1 MQCFGMRAMFW
12 WALKVFEKKKR
23 VEERKVYWWKRNV
36 IIGAAVF
43 LFVGKVRCD
52 CKIDAGEMLRKNVA
66 DFFFFFFV
74 KGRHEVNGFNIHF
87 LQ

>member
-52 CKIDAGEMLRKNVA
+52 CKN
-66 DFFFFFFV
+66 
-74 KGRHEVNGFNIHF
+74 
-87 LQ
+87 